1 MRNTRQ
7 NLSVA
12 TRLTAIAAATGLAL
26 AACGSEAT
34 APEAADGATSEAAA
48 SGPLRVAATAVPHAD
63 LLRFVDTE
71 LADEAGL
78 ELEVVE
84 FDDYAIGNRWLSEGE
99 VDANYFQHEPYLQAQ
114 EEDFGYE
121 LHAFPG
127 VHIEPYAAFSS
138 SVTDVAD
145 LPDGAVV
152 GITDDASNQQR
163 ALDLLAEADL
173 IGLPEE
179 VEDVTVYDIEDNPKD
194 LQFVETDPAQLP
206 RSLQDFDLAILNG
219 NYFLEAGL
227 GVEDAL
233 LVEDGGD
240 SPYANFLT
248 SREEDADDERVVLL
262 DELLRSDE
270 VRSYI
275 EQTWPEGDVLP
286 AF

>member
-1 MRNTRQ
+1 MPTPRTP
-7 NLSVA
+7 VA
-12 TRLTAIAAATGLAL
+12 RLGALAL
-26 AACGSEAT
+26 AAGLALTACGAEDAGAGPAT
-34 APEAADGATSEAAA
+34 EAAA
-48 SGPLRVAATAVPHAD
+48 DGPLRVAATAVPHAD

-78 ELEVVE
+78 DLEIVE

-99 VDANYFQHEPYLQAQ
+99 VDANYFQHQPYLDAQ
-114 EEDFGYE
+114 TADFGYE
-121 LHAFPG
+121 LHAFEG
-127 VHIEPYAAFSS
+127 VHIEPYAAFSE

-145 LPDGAVV
+145 LPEGAVV

-173 IGLPEE
+173 ISLPDD
-179 VEDVTVYDIEDNPKD
+179 VEDVTVYDIADNPKD

-227 GVEDAL
+227 SVQDAL
-233 LVEDGGD
+233 LVEEGD

-248 SREEDADDERVVLL
+248 SREDNADDERVVLL

-270 VRSYI
+270 VKAYI

-286 AF
+286 AT

>member
-1 MRNTRQ
+1 MRTPRTHRSPAVR
-7 NLSVA
+7 LGA
-12 TRLTAIAAATGLAL
+12 LALTAGLVL
-26 AACGSEAT
+26 SACGADDAGADPT
-34 APEAADGATSEAAA
+34 AEAAD
-48 SGPLRVAATAVPHAD
+48 GPLRVAATAVPHAD

-78 ELEVVE
+78 DLEIVE
-84 FDDYAIGNRWLSEGE
+84 FDDYALGNRWLSEGE
-99 VDANYFQHEPYLQAQ
+99 VDANFFQHEPYLQAQ
-114 EEDFGYE
+114 TADFGYE
-121 LHAFPG
+121 LYAFPG
-127 VHIEPYAAFSS
+127 VHVEPYAAFSE

-173 IGLPEE
+173 IELPEDLE
-179 VEDVTVYDIEDNPKD
+179 AVTVYDIEENPKD

-227 GVEDAL
+227 SVQDAL
-233 LVEDGGD
+233 LVEDGD

-248 SREEDADDERVVLL
+248 SRADDADDERVVLL

-270 VRSYI
+270 VKAYI